1 MALPGEVVHALEMPS
16 RLPIGICA
24 LALLALAPGSAAAQS
39 VTLGSPLATAPNLA
53 IGCQT
58 RPALVDTNGNYGP
71 VPSGQADCTW
81 RQTGV
86 FGVLN
91 SPVGSTAPATG
102 RITSISVRSGPNPA
116 PLRFVILRQLSQP
129 GTGTACC
136 FFVSETAPVQP
147 QPNTVTTF
155 QTNLPVERSTDVV
168 QQIVT
173 ADFIGLSAASGTGT
187 LPIATTGRNNLFDFT
202 QPGSVNAGVFYPRL
216 GAIPNDSGGG
226 RHEDGIP
233 GFEVLMQW
241 TFTPAGAAPGG
252 GGGPGGGGQGGAGVA
267 AATAGDDTLTGTAAA
282 DRICGLAGSDTIDAG
297 AGDDT
302 VFGDACDV
310 KARSLAGAA
319 ANGGNDT
326 LSGSDGNDTLYG
338 AGGNDKLNGG
348 KGNDKL
354 FGGGGT
360 NSYAAGAGRD
370 KVSARN
376 GKRESIDCG
385 PGRDMATVDKKDKV
399 KGCEKVKRARK

>member
-1 MALPGEVVHALEMPS
+1 
-16 RLPIGICA
+16 
-24 LALLALAPGSAAAQS
+24 
-39 VTLGSPLATAPNLA
+39 
-53 IGCQT
+53 
-58 RPALVDTNGNYGP
+58 
-71 VPSGQADCTW
+71 
-81 RQTGV
+81 
-86 FGVLN
+86 
-91 SPVGSTAPATG
+91 
-102 RITSISVRSGPNPA
+102 
-116 PLRFVILRQLSQP
+116 VILRQLSQP

-136 FFVSETAPVQP
+136 FFVTETPPMQP

-168 QQIVT
+168 RQIVT

-202 QPGSVNAGVFYPRL
+202 QPGSVNAGAFYPRL

-226 RHEDGIP
+226 RHEAGIP

-252 GGGPGGGGQGGAGVA
+252 AGGAGGGAGGGGQGGAGVT
-267 AATAGDDTLTGTAAA
+267 AATAGDDTITGTAAA
-282 DRICGLAGSDTIDAG
+282 DRICGLAGSDTIDAA

-310 KARSLAGAA
+310 KARALAGAA

-338 AGGNDKLNGG
+338 AGGNDNLNGG
-348 KGNDKL
+348 QGNDKL
-354 FGGGGT
+354 FGGSGT
-360 NSYAAGAGRD
+360 NSYVAGAGND

-376 GKRESIDCG
+376 GKREKIDCG
-385 PGRDMATVDKKDKV
+385 PGRDTATIDKNDTV
-399 KGCEKVKRARK
+399 KGCEKVNRARK